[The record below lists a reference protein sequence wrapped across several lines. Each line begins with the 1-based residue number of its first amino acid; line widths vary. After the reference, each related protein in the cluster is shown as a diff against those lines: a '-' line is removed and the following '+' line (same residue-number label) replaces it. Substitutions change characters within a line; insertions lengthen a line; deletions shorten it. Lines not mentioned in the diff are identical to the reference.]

1 LRQAAATPTFSRPAG
16 GHGSIATNSRS
27 RMCGARGVHL
37 GQQCNGVFWFR
48 WA

>member
-1 LRQAAATPTFSRPAG
+1 LRQAA
-16 GHGSIATNSRS
+16 TNSRRWMDRWIRLVHDCRS